1 MNIVDMSPTI
11 LMLTFMFYLHLLKE
25 RLSEWIEK
33 QDLTICHLQEIHF
46 NFTDTDKSKMI
57 EKDIL

>member
-1 MNIVDMSPTI
+1 MNTVDMSPTI

-46 NFTDTDKSKMI
+46 NFTDTDKLKV
-57 EKDIL
+57 K